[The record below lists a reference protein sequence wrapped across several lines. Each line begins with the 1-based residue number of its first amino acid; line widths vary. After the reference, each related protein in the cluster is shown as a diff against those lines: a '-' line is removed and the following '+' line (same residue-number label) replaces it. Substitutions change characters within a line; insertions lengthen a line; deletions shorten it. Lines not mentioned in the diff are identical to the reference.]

1 MSPVVE
7 VQQEVTFFSV
17 WPRRRWRGGGECEQW
32 SAALLAGLAL
42 LMGKETSAVLSV
54 ACHSAPLSIM
64 SVVHLL
70 ASPLIAALCP
80 LTLEWA
86 CKNTLKMRMNEVWKD
101 VQPVFLFACTSV
113 CVHLLHACVAWLLS
127 CSDLFSAAMS
137 RYRAKRP
144 SGESSSTRCWAPQG
158 VDWTLPAGVLSIQ
171 PLQATLET
179 RDGATVLLC
188 LLSLL
193 LSISARVNSWFDRGL
208 WQPVLHLC
216 LSLFRFFF
224 PYSTSKVTVNSL
236 SLCSLTAL
244 FPRSVLTHSCA
255 ETCCAAL
262 VRSICSDWC
271 QCHSSVFYFLITT
284 CCLLLLR
291 YSLTALSEN
300 QGLG

>member
-17 WPRRRWRGGGECEQW
+17 WPLRRWRGGGECEQW

-54 ACHSAPLSIM
+54 ACRSAPLSIL
-64 SVVHLL
+64 SVVHCLL
-70 ASPLIAALCP
+70 SDRCSLPPHSGVIMQEHAENEN
-80 LTLEWA
+80 EWGVKRRSA
-86 CKNTLKMRMNEVWKD
+86 GV
-101 VQPVFLFACTSV
+101 PVCV
-113 CVHLLHACVAWLLS
+113 HKCMCVHLLHACVAWLLS
-127 CSDLFSAAMS
+127 CSDPFSATMS

-158 VDWTLPAGVLSIQ
+158 MDWTLPAGVLSIQ

-179 RDGATVLLC
+179 RDVATVLLC

-193 LSISARVNSWFDRGL
+193 LSISVRVNSWFDWGL

-236 SLCSLTAL
+236 SLCSLTDL
-244 FPRSVLTHSCA
+244 FPHSVLTHSCA
-255 ETCCAAL
+255 ETFCAAL

-271 QCHSSVFYFLITT
+271 QRHFSVF
-284 CCLLLLR
+284 
-291 YSLTALSEN
+291 
-300 QGLG
+300 